1 MNVSTLNT
9 VSRITY
15 RNCWSSVSG
24 LFDFRF
30 PENIKQVEQI
40 SSVILSLAISIQNPT
55 VMEIQTDRR
64 TPDNKWYRT
73 KRTYE

>member
-1 MNVSTLNT
+1 
-9 VSRITY
+9 
-15 RNCWSSVSG
+15 VSG